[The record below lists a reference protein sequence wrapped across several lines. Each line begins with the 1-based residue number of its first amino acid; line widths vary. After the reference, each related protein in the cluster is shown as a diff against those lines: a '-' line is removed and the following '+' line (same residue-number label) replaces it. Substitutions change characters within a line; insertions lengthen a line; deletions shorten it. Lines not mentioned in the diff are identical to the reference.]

1 MGDSGH
7 MGQSIIPGDFIWDKI
22 YPGGLYGGVV
32 GGACSGNGNVKRRWG
47 VDREEGAIIYPSWI
61 MIEDL
66 RCRGPLR
73 D

>member
-1 MGDSGH
+1 

-47 VDREEGAIIYPSWI
+47 VDREEGAIIYPFWI
-61 MIEDL
+61 MI
-66 RCRGPLR
+66 
-73 D
+73 